1 MRIGTRNGMRKA
13 TKKGLRNG
21 LRNDMAIKSAATMIM
36 AASLAISLALCLLLT
51 VASSQSTPPQYQSVS
66 GEFAQKWIKDYQEK
80 NGKSSPQ
87 AEDNQRSNDN
97 ENKGE
102 ESGNDLWSWGKAP
115 LGSKI
120 VNGSLVTDPYY
131 LRPLLNLS
139 SDWMGETYTDSTTG
153 LPMETYSDPLTGKK
167 IYIFLN
173 PTNSKPIFSYSTYP
187 DLKTGN
193 LVYEYIDPMTGKE
206 AYASSAPIDIIN
218 ILAGKIAGQTSY
230 SQNEPWTR
238 L

>member
-1 MRIGTRNGMRKA
+1 MT
-13 TKKGLRNG
+13 
-21 LRNDMAIKSAATMIM
+21 IKSAAAMII
-36 AASLAISLALCLLLT
+36 AASLAFSLALCLFLA

-66 GEFAQKWIKDYQEK
+66 GEFAQKWIKDFQKE
-80 NGKSSPQ
+80 NGKLPSE
-87 AEDNQRSNDN
+87 AEDLQRNNGSD
-97 ENKGE
+97 
-102 ESGNDLWSWGKAP
+102 SSNDLWSWGKAP

-131 LRPLLNLS
+131 LRPLLNMS

-173 PTNSKPIFSYSTYP
+173 PTNSKPFFTYSTYP
-187 DLKTGN
+187 DPKTGN

-206 AYASSAPIDIIN
+206 VYASSAPIDVIN
-218 ILAGKIAGQTSY
+218 LLAGKIAGQTSY